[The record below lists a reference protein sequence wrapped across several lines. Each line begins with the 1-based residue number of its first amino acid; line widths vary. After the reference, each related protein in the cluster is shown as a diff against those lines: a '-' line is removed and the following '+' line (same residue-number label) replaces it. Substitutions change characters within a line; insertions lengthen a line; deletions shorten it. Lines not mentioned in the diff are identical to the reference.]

1 MCLAR
6 CTTKLVLFV
15 FSRGAGQW
23 RAVPYDGWI
32 SLMTGE
38 DNPASGSEL
47 YLYWASERYYCR
59 RRFYW
64 AVEPQG
70 KLLMLHT
77 DTMGFSAINLPPY
90 PRAEEVTTTFA
101 ETAEGKFGMFTIE
114 DDGNFGDLCYHLWC
128 GTLRKARD
136 GTTRWKSNARIP
148 LPLKHRFRFLGIAGG
163 YLLLQV
169 IPKGTVPEGLE
180 MECLSLNLQTL
191 QLERFCGTREMI
203 WDASLYAG
211 FPPSLS
217 APTI

>member
-1 MCLAR
+1 
-6 CTTKLVLFV
+6 
-15 FSRGAGQW
+15 
-23 RAVPYDGWI
+23 
-32 SLMTGE
+32 
-38 DNPASGSEL
+38 
-47 YLYWASERYYCR
+47 
-59 RRFYW
+59 
-64 AVEPQG
+64 
-70 KLLMLHT
+70 MLHT

-90 PRAEEVTTTFA
+90 PRAEEVTMTFA

-136 GTTRWKSNARIP
+136 GTTRWQSNARIP